1 MKMTMV
7 LASCIFGSALF
18 AESFTGVVSDEHC
31 GAKHEQATAKDKSCV
46 ETCVKGGAAPV
57 IVTDGKV
64 YKISEDTQGKVRN
77 HLGEKVKVNGKIEG
91 DTVTIDTVE
100 TGS

>member
-1 MKMTMV
+1 
-7 LASCIFGSALF
+7 
-18 AESFTGVVSDEHC
+18 
-31 GAKHEQATAKDKSCV
+31 
-46 ETCVKGGAAPV
+46 V